1 MRNFSRYC
9 LARPVATSM
18 AVLSFSLLGAISVGF
33 IPVSL
38 MPHSS
43 FPGLTVEVRYGGVGP
58 EKIEQTITIP
68 IEEAVSAIGGIEE
81 LTSVSEEGKSRVDIQ
96 FARGTDLDLKSME
109 VRERIEVVAA
119 DFPREVQH
127 PALLRYDPDRSPV
140 MIVALESE
148 KEKLS
153 DLREFAERET
163 KKALEG
169 VADISEIIVAG
180 GQARE
185 IIVEVDRDK
194 LKSRGL
200 AMSDLL
206 RRLQEQNLD
215 ATLGDVRA
223 GGGDYP
229 LLVVGRFRS
238 LKDIHELVLQT
249 GDQGRPIRIRD
260 VAQTAY
266 GFRDQDTASRY
277 NNEERVSLY
286 LHKSGQANLLNL
298 SDEVRAILARL
309 ETRDIQ
315 YRIIF
320 DQADQ
325 IRAAFGNLVW
335 AVGAGG
341 LLAGLVLYLA
351 FLSQRVALIVIG
363 ALPVSFL
370 IASFFLYLTGFEYN
384 LITLSGLILSSGVSL
399 LIMTLAVFAIRR
411 HGPTAAAERSGRE
424 VLAGV
429 IVLAAI
435 FVPVSMAGEDLR
447 AVYGGL
453 AVAVIVPV
461 LTTLLLSITI
471 VPVLLGRRELR
482 GYQIDV
488 LRRLADVI
496 RARVRPIKHRL
507 DHRVYRMFPL
517 WMYDRLAFAH
527 ERRRNF
533 WLAYGGVVLLGLLV
547 YSLSSQEYAVGL
559 NRNYVNAQIEFPSG
573 TSFGA
578 TNAVSKTVEKKLIE
592 VPGVVEVTSR
602 VEPGKG
608 TARVK
613 LAPGERV
620 DAEKLE
626 EFRQAAGKNE
636 PAFVFFG
643 TDAEAG
649 SLREIT
655 IHILGEDLETLDK
668 ITRSLADAAKNLPG
682 VSEVVLRYK
691 SPRPEMRL
699 IVDRVKAE
707 QAGLTPSSLGD
718 TVRFAIQ
725 GAVATK
731 FFEEDREVDVRIRY
745 AARFRKSLE
754 DLGELFLKAL
764 SQNQNAGSGFVPA
777 LELARLEEGTVPVKI
792 YRKDKKRSFSF
803 SLQTAGDIADL
814 IGPVRKMENIPLPEN
829 YRIQFGKE
837 FRRAVEGRRRFLAV
851 NLLSLLLIYM
861 ILASYFES
869 LRRPLLLFVAIPVP
883 LAGVLGVLFL
893 LRIPLSVSILIA
905 LLILAGLVAMQ
916 AMLFLR
922 FAPVEGWRPRR
933 REQRMTIRPYAS
945 LLRQDASVY
954 LLAGGLSAV
963 FFLPLTLLIGAGGEF
978 LRGMAICLS
987 AGLLISC
994 ISTPLLSTLLATIS
1008 KVR

>member
-1 MRNFSRYC
+1 
-9 LARPVATSM
+9 M
-18 AVLSFSLLGAISVGF
+18 AVLSLSLLGSIAVGF

-38 MPHSS
+38 MPHSA

-119 DFPREVQH
+119 AFPREVQH

-140 MIVALESE
+140 IILSLESE
-148 KEKLS
+148 NKTLS
-153 DLREFAERET
+153 ELREFAERDT
-163 KKALEG
+163 KKALES

-185 IIVEVDRDK
+185 IIVEVDRDR
-194 LKSRGL
+194 LRSRGL
-200 AMSDLL
+200 AMTDLL
-206 RRLQEQNLD
+206 RRLQEQNID
-215 ATLGDVRA
+215 ATLGEISA
-223 GGGDYP
+223 GGGEYP
-229 LLVVGRFRS
+229 LLAVGRFRN
-238 LKDIHELVLQT
+238 LQDIQGLVLRT
-249 GDQGRPIRIRD
+249 DSQGRPIRIQD
-260 VAQTAY
+260 VAGVSY

-286 LHKSGQANLLNL
+286 LHKSGQANLLDL
-298 SDEVRAILARL
+298 SDDVQKTLQRL
-309 ETRDIQ
+309 ETKEIQ
-315 YRIIF
+315 YRIIY

-325 IRAAFGNLVW
+325 IRAAFGNLAW
-335 AVGAGG
+335 AIGIGG
-341 LLAGLVLYLA
+341 ILTGLVLYLI
-351 FLSQRVALIVIG
+351 FLSQRVALIIIG
-363 ALPVSFL
+363 TIPVSFL
-370 IASFFLYLTGFEYN
+370 IASFFLYLLDFEYN
-384 LITLSGLILSSGVSL
+384 LITLSGLVLSSGVSL
-399 LIMTLAVFAIRR
+399 LIMTLTVFAIRR
-411 HGPTAAAERSGRE
+411 HGHTAAAERSGRE
-424 VLAGV
+424 IAAGV
-429 IVLAAI
+429 VVLAAI
-435 FVPVSMAGEDLR
+435 FIPVSLAGEDLR

-453 AVAVIVPV
+453 AIAVVAPV

-482 GYQIDV
+482 GYQIGF
-488 LRRLADVI
+488 LRRLADAI
-496 RARVRPIKHRL
+496 RLRVGPTKQWL
-507 DHRVYRMFPL
+507 DHRVYRLFPL
-517 WMYDRLAFAH
+517 WMYDRLIFLH
-527 ERRRNF
+527 GRRRQI
-533 WLAYGGVVLLGLLV
+533 WIAYGGLMLAGLLL
-547 YSLSSQEYAVGL
+547 YSVSSREYAVGL
-559 NRNYVNAQIEFPSG
+559 NRNYVNAHIEFPSG

-578 TNAVSKTVEKKLIE
+578 TNSVTKKVEKKLLE
-592 VPGVVEVTSR
+592 VSGVVEVTSR
-602 VEPGKG
+602 VEPAKG
-608 TARVK
+608 TARIK
-613 LAPGERV
+613 LTAGER
-620 DAEKLE
+620 ASPEKLE

-655 IHILGEDLETLDK
+655 VHVLGEDIETLDK
-668 ITRSLADAAKNLPG
+668 ITRGLADAAKNLPG

-731 FFEEDREVDVRIRY
+731 FFEEEREVDVRIRY
-745 AARFRKSLE
+745 AARFRKNLE

-764 SQNQNAGSGFVPA
+764 SENQDQGPGFVPA

-814 IGPVRKMENIPLPEN
+814 IGPVQRMESIPLPEN
-829 YRIQFGKE
+829 YRIEFGKE

-883 LAGVLGVLFL
+883 LTSVLLLLFL
-893 LRIPLSVSILIA
+893 LRIPLSISILIA

-922 FAPVEGWRPRR
+922 FAPVKGWRPRR
-933 REQRMTIRPYAS
+933 REQRMSIRPYAS
-945 LLRQDASVY
+945 LLRQDATVY
-954 LLAGGLSAV
+954 LLAGGLTAV
-963 FFLPLTLLIGAGGEF
+963 FFLPLTLLTGAGGEF
-978 LRGMAICLS
+978 LRGMSICLS
-987 AGLLISC
+987 FGLLISC
-994 ISTPLLSTLLATIS
+994 ITTPVLSTLLATIS
-1008 KVR
+1008 KIR

>member
-399 LIMTLAVFAIRR
+399 L
-411 HGPTAAAERSGRE
+411 
-424 VLAGV
+424 
-429 IVLAAI
+429 
-435 FVPVSMAGEDLR
+435 
-447 AVYGGL
+447 
-453 AVAVIVPV
+453 
-461 LTTLLLSITI
+461 
-471 VPVLLGRRELR
+471 
-482 GYQIDV
+482 
-488 LRRLADVI
+488 
-496 RARVRPIKHRL
+496 
-507 DHRVYRMFPL
+507 
-517 WMYDRLAFAH
+517 
-527 ERRRNF
+527 
-533 WLAYGGVVLLGLLV
+533 
-547 YSLSSQEYAVGL
+547 
-559 NRNYVNAQIEFPSG
+559 
-573 TSFGA
+573 
-578 TNAVSKTVEKKLIE
+578 
-592 VPGVVEVTSR
+592 
-602 VEPGKG
+602 
-608 TARVK
+608 
-613 LAPGERV
+613 
-620 DAEKLE
+620 
-626 EFRQAAGKNE
+626 
-636 PAFVFFG
+636 
-643 TDAEAG
+643 
-649 SLREIT
+649 
-655 IHILGEDLETLDK
+655 
-668 ITRSLADAAKNLPG
+668 
-682 VSEVVLRYK
+682 
-691 SPRPEMRL
+691 
-699 IVDRVKAE
+699 
-707 QAGLTPSSLGD
+707 
-718 TVRFAIQ
+718 
-725 GAVATK
+725 
-731 FFEEDREVDVRIRY
+731 
-745 AARFRKSLE
+745 
-754 DLGELFLKAL
+754 
-764 SQNQNAGSGFVPA
+764 
-777 LELARLEEGTVPVKI
+777 
-792 YRKDKKRSFSF
+792 
-803 SLQTAGDIADL
+803 
-814 IGPVRKMENIPLPEN
+814 
-829 YRIQFGKE
+829 
-837 FRRAVEGRRRFLAV
+837 
-851 NLLSLLLIYM
+851 
-861 ILASYFES
+861 
-869 LRRPLLLFVAIPVP
+869 
-883 LAGVLGVLFL
+883 
-893 LRIPLSVSILIA
+893 
-905 LLILAGLVAMQ
+905 
-916 AMLFLR
+916 
-922 FAPVEGWRPRR
+922 
-933 REQRMTIRPYAS
+933 
-945 LLRQDASVY
+945 
-954 LLAGGLSAV
+954 
-963 FFLPLTLLIGAGGEF
+963 
-978 LRGMAICLS
+978 
-987 AGLLISC
+987 
-994 ISTPLLSTLLATIS
+994 
-1008 KVR
+1008 